1 MKRSFRSL
9 ARQPNGEKVLRI
21 FKNLAQLC
29 FRKPTQF
36 INTVID
42 QVLEITDGALK
53 AKPELELIPEPVV
66 QGVAKLSKQQ
76 YVAIV
81 GVNTIGTEV
90 CYEVARNKGF
100 TKNNIRVCDD
110 VDRFK
115 NGNYRDLLESSNCV
129 AIIFGAIPH
138 SHGGNIEKTYH
149 QKAVLA
155 RTKSGN
161 HGKLKL
167 TKESLG
173 TALDA
178 VSAKIENPAHVGA
191 Q

>member
-1 MKRSFRSL
+1 MSKSFRSL

-29 FRKPTQF
+29 FRGPTQF
-36 INTVID
+36 VTTVID
-42 QVLEITDGALK
+42 QILEITDGALK
-53 AKPELELIPEPVV
+53 AKPEFEHTSEPLI
-66 QGVAKLSKQQ
+66 QGVASLSKQQ

-90 CYEVARNKGF
+90 CYEVARKKGF
-100 TKNNIRVCDD
+100 TKNNIKICND
-110 VDRFK
+110 VERFK
-115 NGNYRDLLESSNCV
+115 NGSYRDLLESSNCV

-138 SHGGNIEKTYH
+138 SHSGNIEKAYH

-155 RTKSGN
+155 RTYSGN

-167 TKESLG
+167 TKESLRI
-173 TALDA
+173 ALDV
-178 VSAKIENPAHVGA
+178 VSAKIENLTLVGIS
-191 Q
+191 